1 MQRRANSRSSRTAV
15 ERVSQV
21 WSTCAVHTRGEL
33 RAYGIRGELRRL
45 DDYAAGELT
54 QTTRRLTWIVD
65 VIETMRRGAQTRQ
78 GVATDVAINSPTY
91 AADVERALRA
101 CGCVRIVDSNVAA
114 DDSEG
119 GQID

>member
-45 DDYAAGELT
+45 DDYAAGERGTGFARMLHDFIAYC
-54 QTTRRLTWIVD
+54 RDNRMPPERIEHRLHLMTSEAVRVVSD
-65 VIETMRRGAQTRQ
+65 T
-78 GVATDVAINSPTY
+78 P
-91 AADVERALRA
+91 AA
-101 CGCVRIVDSNVAA
+101 
-114 DDSEG
+114 
-119 GQID
+119 